1 MEEEEGEESGV
12 KEEVGIAGEEHHT
25 EAIVINKSVLL
36 RIPPRNPLRGP
47 QNQVSCYLIRYLLKN
62 AVLFPIKSAN
72 VIAQFNLI

>member
-12 KEEVGIAGEEHHT
+12 KEEVGIAEEEHHT